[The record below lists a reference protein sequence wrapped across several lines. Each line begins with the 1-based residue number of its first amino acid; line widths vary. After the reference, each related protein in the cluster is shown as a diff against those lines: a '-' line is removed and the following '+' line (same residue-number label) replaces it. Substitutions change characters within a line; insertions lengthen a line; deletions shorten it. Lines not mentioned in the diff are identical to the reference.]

1 MNNETAALLEK
12 HFDTAFA
19 APDGIKKLRELI
31 LTLAMQGKLVP
42 QDPIDRPASEL
53 LKAIEAE
60 KQRLVKEGEIK
71 QFKPLPEI
79 TAEGVP
85 YKLPSNWKWTRL
97 GECMLKITDGTHHSP
112 INTESGD
119 FLYISAKNIKDDGVL
134 LRNAS
139 YVTKEVHEE
148 IFSRC
153 NPEYGNILYIKDG
166 ATTGIVTINNLK
178 EPFSMLSSVALLKQP
193 KQIDNHYLLFT
204 LKSPFFYNEMRL
216 GMTGV
221 AITRVTLKKLNDS
234 IIPLPPIAEQHRIVA
249 EIDRLMARCDE
260 LEKLRIDRT
269 QKRTTV
275 HTAAID
281 RLLKSQD
288 DRDFSH
294 AWSFITQHF
303 SELYSVK
310 ENVTELRKVILQL
323 AVMGK
328 LVPQDPSDEP
338 ASELLKAIELEKQRL
353 VKGGEIKKSKLL
365 PEIKIEDLPYNLP
378 QEWMWVRLGNL
389 SKAIEYGTSMKADDD
404 SSKVPVYRMGN
415 ISNGQLINTNLKYVD
430 RDIDDLPRLLLCKND
445 ILFNRT
451 NSYELV
457 GKTAIYLG
465 ENDEATFA
473 SYLIR
478 VRLDEKHLLPTYFNM
493 TMNSPY
499 FRKTQIEPEIIQQC
513 GQANFNGSKLS
524 ATLIPLPPLA
534 EQHRIVEKIDRLMEF
549 CDRLEESIEVT
560 KVKQTDLLNAVM
572 SRV

>member
-1 MNNETAALLEK
+1 MFRKEIVMNNETAALLEK

-260 LEKLRIDRT
+260 LEKLRTDRN

-294 AWSFITQHF
+294 AWSFITEHF

-310 ENVTELRKVILQL
+310 ENVIELRKVILQL

-328 LVPQDPSDEP
+328 LVPQDPTDEP

-353 VKGGEIKKSKLL
+353 IKEEGLKTSANEHVEDSEKHFGE
-365 PEIKIEDLPYNLP
+365 PNGWEYF
-378 QEWMWVRLGNL
+378 RLGNL
-389 SKAIEYGTSMKADDD
+389 AKFIDYRGRTPKKVDSGIPLITAKNVRFGYINRDPYEYVTESEYEIWMTRGFP
-404 SSKVPVYRMGN
+404 KVGDLLFTTEAPLGN
-415 ISNGQLINTNLKYVD
+415 IAIIDMQEKFALAQRVICLQLHE
-430 RDIDDLPRLLLCKND
+430 P
-445 ILFNRT
+445 
-451 NSYELV
+451 
-457 GKTAIYLG
+457 KTAYFMKWLFMAQLFQ
-465 ENDEATFA
+465 NQLQDNATGMTA
-473 SYLIR
+473 TGIKSA
-478 VRLDEKHLLPTYFNM
+478 RLK
-493 TMNSPY
+493 
-499 FRKTQIEPEIIQQC
+499 EIP
-513 GQANFNGSKLS
+513 
-524 ATLIPLPPLA
+524 IPLPPIA
-534 EQHRIVEKIDRLMEF
+534 EQHRIVAKIDRLMEF
-549 CDRLEESIEVT
+549 CDRLEESIEAT

-572 SRV
+572 ARV